1 VDYFPYLKD
10 QSNIKMSFIRNTR
23 ETLIKFPF
31 LSSETRNIRIIFKSS
46 LIVMQVHEYVFSSII
61 YISAN
66 YIHGD
71 SRVVLATAWSVKR
84 PQKRRCFSLVSSRW
98 HLGRVAQHSKHA
110 RNELRGYTCPR
121 LTRDLSSDFSSA
133 RARVHMYAVC
143 ARMGR
148 SITGIIAEL
157 HKNDDAPQGDV
168 IDERG

>member
-1 VDYFPYLKD
+1 MDYFPYLKD
-10 QSNIKMSFIRNTR
+10 QLNIKMSFIRNTR

-31 LSSETRNIRIIFKSS
+31 LSASETPGNIRIIFKSS
-46 LIVMQVHEYVFSSII
+46 LIVMQMHEYVFSSII

-84 PQKRRCFSLVSSRW
+84 PQKRRCFSLVSFRW

-133 RARVHMYAVC
+133 RARVHTYACV
-143 ARMGR
+143 RTHG
-148 SITGIIAEL
+148 
-157 HKNDDAPQGDV
+157 
-168 IDERG
+168 